1 MSPYAYAD
9 NQPTVLTDPSG
20 LTPVPGDDNGNGHVD
35 SLGEGLKIFGNGF
48 LQGLKMPFEFL
59 GDAQDAF
66 TGANGGAGAFVD
78 KYLPVRPAY
87 RLYRAE
93 YMLRQ
98 QGCDALADLYA
109 EAADELTQQLAV
121 TGLGG
126 LTGWRR
132 NVYEAET
139 SIMRSGGLGPNRG
152 KLDVS
157 AKAFNDAEGRIAE
170 LLLSEGKNVKAL
182 KESNVDG
189 VRTADSEVNGVPT
202 EFKSLI
208 PGAAAN
214 TVKNQLNSAKGQAR
228 HAIIDARASG
238 LSESAAQEGLG
249 KFLRNNPPRTDGLHP
264 HSRRRLRHHLP
275 LRDLNR
281 DLPPQH
287 LHPPRSPCG
296 CPRRGR
302 GAGLWWETA
311 AHRERARG
319 LHPEPERRNA

>member
-9 NQPTVLTDPSG
+9 NQPTLLTDPSG
-20 LTPVPGDDNGNGHVD
+20 LTPEDPNSPGAI
-35 SLGEGLKIFGNGF
+35 LGDFGSGF
-48 LQGLKMPFEFL
+48 LQGLKAPFQFL
-59 GDAQDAF
+59 GDAYDAV
-66 TGANGGAGAFVD
+66 TGQNGGAGAFLD

-121 TGLGG
+121 TGLAG

-132 NVYEAET
+132 SVYETET
-139 SIMRSGGLGPNRG
+139 SIMKSGGLGPKRG
-152 KLDVS
+152 TLDLS

-170 LLLSEGKNVKAL
+170 LLVSEGKNVKAL
-182 KESNVDG
+182 KESTVPG

-249 KFLRNNPPRTDGLHP
+249 KFLRNNPPGRMDYIRIVGDGYDITYP
-264 HSRRRLRHHLP
+264 
-275 LRDLNR
+275 
-281 DLPPQH
+281 
-287 LHPPRSPCG
+287 
-296 CPRRGR
+296 
-302 GAGLWWETA
+302 
-311 AHRERARG
+311 
-319 LHPEPERRNA
+319 